1 VSSKT
6 ETGKAKKEMQK
17 AAMINRTAG
26 FVQRL
31 RDGDISMISVLV
43 CFVFVVILFLVDMS
57 LVN

>member
-1 VSSKT
+1 MSSKT

-17 AAMINRTAG
+17 AAMINRAAG
-26 FVQRL
+26 LVQRV
-31 RDGDISMISVLV
+31 RDCDMSIISVLV